1 MLRNFKLRMP
11 IFLLEPFSFVFLLLN
26 RLNHKSKLNG
36 KGVLEQKK
44 KRKKS
49 WKGTNTFRHVRTVR
63 FLHDNNQIKKQLIG
77 DDESDAN
84 ISEAVTTYVNPG
96 YHEKRADSRPVRKS
110 APSPDA
116 LLLV

>member
-44 KRKKS
+44 REKKAGRVPILL
-49 WKGTNTFRHVRTVR
+49 GTSIPYTIITR
-63 FLHDNNQIKKQLIG
+63 
-77 DDESDAN
+77 
-84 ISEAVTTYVNPG
+84 
-96 YHEKRADSRPVRKS
+96 
-110 APSPDA
+110 
-116 LLLV
+116 